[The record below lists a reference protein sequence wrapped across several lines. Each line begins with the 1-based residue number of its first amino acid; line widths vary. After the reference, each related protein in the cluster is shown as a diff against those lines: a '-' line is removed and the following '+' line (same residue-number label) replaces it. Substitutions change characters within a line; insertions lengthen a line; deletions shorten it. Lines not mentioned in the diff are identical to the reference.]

1 MCHRKASASSSTRS
15 PCISLCLS
23 SGTTNMVC
31 LMVPH
36 PKLAFASLSQTN
48 HQAVTQGGDWGS
60 VITRTQGHLFPESV
74 LASHLNFFPYIPS
87 LSNLLW
93 HPMIAA
99 QTLYSFTTSPSEF
112 LARLKRSV
120 DFNDAGSG
128 YSHIHRTRPQTIAYS
143 LADSPVGLLGWLFE
157 KLHDWTDAYPWTD
170 DEVCTWVSIYW
181 FSRAGP
187 GASVRIYY
195 EAVPANTPEGET
207 ISALTSLSKYFPGPR
222 LGLSH
227 FPKEAAPMPY
237 RWSRMLGPVV
247 QEREHAR
254 GGHFAAWEAPDK
266 IAEDVRDMFKRG
278 GPCFEIVKGKT
289 GYRSA

>member
-1 MCHRKASASSSTRS
+1 M
-15 PCISLCLS
+15 
-23 SGTTNMVC
+23 
-31 LMVPH
+31 
-36 PKLAFASLSQTN
+36 
-48 HQAVTQGGDWGS
+48 
-60 VITRTQGHLFPESV
+60 
-74 LASHLNFFPYIPS
+74 PS

-93 HPMIAA
+93 HPIVTA
-99 QTLYSFTTSPSEF
+99 QTLYSFVTSPSEF
-112 LARLKRSV
+112 LTRLKRAGGF
-120 DFNDAGSG
+120 DNAGSG
-128 YSHIHRTRPQTIAYS
+128 YSHIHRTKPQTIAYG
-143 LADSPVGLLGWLFE
+143 LTDSPVGLMGWLYE

-195 EAVPANTPEGET
+195 EATPANTPEGES
-207 ISALTSLSKYFPGPR
+207 ISALTSLTKYFPGPK

-227 FPKEAAPMPY
+227 FPGEVAPMPFK
-237 RWSRMLGPVV
+237 WSRFLGPVV

-254 GGHFAAWEAPDK
+254 GGHFAAWEAPD
-266 IAEDVRDMFKRG
+266 IVAEDVRDMFKRG